1 MDFIQRNLINE
12 RNNLQI
18 ELAKAKILIAQ
29 LNEARKTEKVIV
41 HGAERDE
48 GEYMPNLQGSLA
60 SGKGAKRGRQVD
72 VEPGRAIPGVPKQ
85 TQIHHA
91 IELAGG
97 DSDKNNIYGTGKPM
111 KVRKSEILPTNEEAE
126 YISGLENVIV
136 ALAESMNMS
145 VEELVELNSPRSFAK
160 LAAIARAVSPKNPTG
175 LRRLGNGITPAENIA
190 NRVGEMLSAA
200 GVPGARG
207 VGPAGVSVRVR
218 HSSDSS
224 KDFKHWGDV
233 GPDSP
238 LEFDHSSVSQL
249 ERDHAENSVRRLSKA
264 GIDQR
269 AAAKEKASRTFES
282 MNMSAEDLLNEKV
295 SIKIPFTNK
304 SIVYRSGTD
313 THAAIAHLDALHRRL
328 WKDTDVG
335 GERNHKVFDPNHHDP
350 EIAEILNDRKDK
362 IRRGQI

>member
-12 RNNLQI
+12 RNNLQV

-145 VEELVELNSPRSFAK
+145 VE
-160 LAAIARAVSPKNPTG
+160 
-175 LRRLGNGITPAENIA
+175 
-190 NRVGEMLSAA
+190 
-200 GVPGARG
+200 
-207 VGPAGVSVRVR
+207 
-218 HSSDSS
+218 
-224 KDFKHWGDV
+224 
-233 GPDSP
+233 
-238 LEFDHSSVSQL
+238 
-249 ERDHAENSVRRLSKA
+249 
-264 GIDQR
+264 
-269 AAAKEKASRTFES
+269 
-282 MNMSAEDLLNEKV
+282 DLLNEVRAVNDNELTTNSGIMKNARNINRVRGVMDRIHNRTQSAGHNAVGTAKDAYDSERGSHMLNALGVKAEVRSSGVGVKV
-295 SIKIPFTNK
+295 PSQRSPTEAFTAGTHVKMGSNNQSDRAVGALRANNMSSNRANRPTGPVADTTKK
-304 SIVYRSGTD
+304 SSVGT
-313 THAAIAHLDALHRRL
+313 T
-328 WKDTDVG
+328 
-335 GERNHKVFDPNHHDP
+335 
-350 EIAEILNDRKDK
+350 ILP
-362 IRRGQI
+362 GY